1 MNPIGFIGLGA
12 MGEPMAA
19 NLVKA
24 GFRVMVWNRSA
35 DKMRPL
41 VEAGATPAPTPRE
54 IFSAC
59 RTVALML
66 ANGSAMDKV
75 LERGSHRFADLVA
88 GRTLISMAT
97 TDPAYSA
104 GLDRDVRQAGGI
116 YVEAPVSGSRTPAEL
131 GQLVAMAAGDR
142 EAVEAIRP
150 VLAPMCSQV
159 VFCGAVPNALL
170 MKLAVNHF
178 MIVMVTG
185 LVEAVAFAEKRGLDL
200 KQLGQILDAS
210 PMASDVSRVK
220 IAKLVRRDFSRQA
233 AISNVLESTRLI
245 TEGAE
250 SMRAEA
256 PLIGVCHRLLAQAAD
271 DGLRDADFVAVW
283 RALSKPASG

>member
-1 MNPIGFIGLGA
+1 MKPIGFIGLGA

-19 NLVKA
+19 SLIKA
-24 GFRVMVWNRSA
+24 GVPVMVWNRSA
-35 DKMRPL
+35 DKMHPL
-41 VEAGATPAPTPRE
+41 VAAGATPARTARE
-54 IFSAC
+54 VFLAC
-59 RTVALML
+59 PTVALML
-66 ANGSAMDKV
+66 ANGAAMDEV
-75 LERGSHRFADLVA
+75 LERGSRAFADLVA

-97 TDPAYSA
+97 TDPAYSV
-104 GLDRDVRQAGGI
+104 GLDWDVRQAGGT

-131 GQLVAMAAGDR
+131 GRLVAMVAGDS

-159 VFCGAVPNALL
+159 IFCGAPPSALL

-185 LVEAVAFAEKRGLDL
+185 LVEAFAFAEKRGLDL
-200 KQLGQILDAS
+200 ERLGQILDAS

-245 TEGAE
+245 TEGAA
-250 SMRAEA
+250 STHAKA
-256 PLIGVCHRLLAQAAD
+256 PLIGVCHKLHARAAD
-271 DGLRDADFVAVW
+271 DGLGEADMIAVW
-283 RALSKPASG
+283 RALSEPTTA

>member
-1 MNPIGFIGLGA
+1 MKPIGFIGLGA

-19 NLVKA
+19 SLIKA
-24 GFRVMVWNRSA
+24 GVPVMVWNRSA

-41 VEAGATPAPTPRE
+41 VAAGATPARTARE
-54 IFSAC
+54 VFLAC
-59 RTVALML
+59 PTVALML
-66 ANGSAMDKV
+66 ANGAAMDEV
-75 LERGSHRFADLVA
+75 LERGSRAFADLVA

-97 TDPAYSA
+97 TDPAYSV
-104 GLDRDVRQAGGI
+104 GLDWDVRQAGGT

-131 GQLVAMAAGDR
+131 GRLVAMVAGDS

-159 VFCGAVPNALL
+159 IFCGAPPSALL

-185 LVEAVAFAEKRGLDL
+185 LVEAFAFADKRGLDL
-200 KQLGQILDAS
+200 ERLGQILDAS

-245 TEGAE
+245 TEGAA
-250 SMRAEA
+250 STHAEA
-256 PLIGVCHRLLAQAAD
+256 PLIGVCHKLHARAAD
-271 DGLRDADFVAVW
+271 DGLGEADMIAVW
-283 RALSKPASG
+283 RALSEPTTA

>member
-1 MNPIGFIGLGA
+1 MKPIGFIGLGA

-19 NLVKA
+19 NLIKA
-24 GFRVMVWNRSA
+24 GFPVMVWNRSA

-41 VEAGATPAPTPRE
+41 IAAGATRARTARE
-54 IFSAC
+54 VFLTC
-59 RTVALML
+59 PTVALML
-66 ANGSAMDKV
+66 ANGAAMDEV
-75 LERGSHRFADLVA
+75 LERGSREFVDLVA

-104 GLDRDVRQAGGI
+104 GLDQDVRRAGGAYI
-116 YVEAPVSGSRTPAEL
+116 EAPVSGSRTPAEL
-131 GQLVAMAAGDR
+131 GQLVAMAAGDP
-142 EAVEAIRP
+142 ETVEAIRP
-150 VLAPMCSQV
+150 VLAPMCSQAI
-159 VFCGAVPNALL
+159 FCGAVPNALH

-185 LVEAVAFAEKRGLDL
+185 LVEAFAFAEKRDLDL
-200 KQLGQILDAS
+200 EQLGRILDAS

-245 TEGAE
+245 TEGAAA
-250 SMRAEA
+250 MCAET
-256 PLIGVCHRLLAQAAD
+256 PLIEVCHEIHARAAHA
-271 DGLRDADFVAVW
+271 GLGEADMIAVW
-283 RALSKPASG
+283 RALSEPTTT